1 MKSVDGYDS
10 GVKKALSG
18 VKGHLVG
25 RLQFA
30 HPKKLPECCRSSA
43 AIRVDPHVGTFKH

>member
-10 GVKKALSG
+10 GVKKALSR

-25 RLQFA
+25 RPQFA
-30 HPKKLPECCRSSA
+30 QASVGDPRPKSES
-43 AIRVDPHVGTFKH
+43 IRT